1 VKQLRRIHL
10 YLGCFITPLL
20 IVYLISGFYFIFN
33 PKRQK
38 DDAEARTLMQ
48 KLYWMHTDQQLPR
61 GTSDLIDPMAEDQ
74 PKTISTYEAD
84 TTLFKYLVYLMVIA
98 AVVTMILGIVLAIRT
113 TKKKNPVI
121 GSIFAGIL
129 IPLIFLWV
137 GQKKVEKSN
146 PFHPDSQTEIPG
158 PGTLPPDSGGDI
170 GPGTGPST
178 FPPGNIDDPSPSI
191 LPPGK
196 KEG

>member
-1 VKQLRRIHL
+1 MKQLRRIHL

-20 IVYLISGFYFIFN
+20 IVYLVSGFYFIFN

-38 DDAEARTLMQ
+38 DEAEARTLMQ

-74 PKTISTYEAD
+74 PKTITTYEAD
-84 TTLFKYLVYLMVIA
+84 TTLFRFLVYTMVIC
-98 AVVTMILGIVLAIRT
+98 AVSTMIMGIVLAIRT
-113 TKKKNPVI
+113 TKEKAPVV
-121 GSIFAGIL
+121 GSIVAGTL

-137 GQKKVEKSN
+137 GQKKVEKTN
-146 PFHPDSQTEIPG
+146 PFHPDSQEEIPG
-158 PGTLPPDSGGDI
+158 PGIPPPGSNNIPGPEIAPLPLPPDNGDV
-170 GPGTGPST
+170 PGSST
-178 FPPGNIDDPSPSI
+178 

-196 KEG
+196 PEQ

>member
-1 VKQLRRIHL
+1 MKQLRRIHL

-20 IVYLISGFYFIFN
+20 IVYLVSGLYFIFN

-38 DDAEARTLMQ
+38 DDAEAQTLMQ
-48 KLYWMHTDQQLPR
+48 KLYWLHTDQQLPR
-61 GTSDLIDPMAEDQ
+61 GTSDLIDPMAKDQ

-98 AVVTMILGIVLAIRT
+98 AVVTMIMGIVLAIRT
-113 TKKKNPVI
+113 TKKKKPVI
-121 GSIFAGIL
+121 GSIIAGIL
-129 IPLIFLWV
+129 IPFIFLWV

-158 PGTLPPDSGGDI
+158 PGMPPPGSSNIPGPGIAPLPLPPDNGD
-170 GPGTGPST
+170 GPGPST
-178 FPPGNIDDPSPSI
+178 

-196 KEG
+196 PEQ

>member
-1 VKQLRRIHL
+1 MKQLRRIHL
-10 YLGCFITPLL
+10 YLGSFITPLL
-20 IVYLISGFYFIFN
+20 IVYLVSGFYFIFN

-38 DDAEARTLMQ
+38 DDAEAQTLMQ

-61 GTSDLIDPMAEDQ
+61 GTSDLIDPMAKDQ

-98 AVVTMILGIVLAIRT
+98 AVVTTILGIVLAIRT

-121 GSIFAGIL
+121 GSIIAGIL
-129 IPLIFLWV
+129 IPFIFLWV

-158 PGTLPPDSGGDI
+158 PGTPPPDSIGGI
-170 GPGTGPST
+170 GPGADPSIL
-178 FPPGNIDDPSPSI
+178 PPGNIDDPSPSI
-191 LPPGK
+191 LPPGN
-196 KEG
+196 KED